1 MLPTFVTPLHA
12 DNVEHDHVPGD
23 VLAYTRTPAPV
34 TRGDLNNED
43 VVGDHFPNNFPFGGG
58 DFRACV
64 RAQVHMFDEV
74 SKQ

>member
-43 VVGDHFPNNFPFGGG
+43 VVGDHFPNNFPF
-58 DFRACV
+58 
-64 RAQVHMFDEV
+64 
-74 SKQ
+74 